1 MKKLLVLLVL
11 GTVFGKAGYSQDPEN
26 SIYSVPD
33 EDKLY
38 KVTVWRRMYMEEK
51 QNQSFFARNKEL
63 SKILVDAVRDGLLIP
78 FANDSLKRR
87 MAKEEFEERLTIKT
101 GADEDSWGGGG
112 GDEWSE
118 DSGDAAPEED
128 PWATGGAADDAWG
141 GAETAPATV
150 FKRVPTDLNILE
162 MKEEVF
168 FDKIR
173 SRMYYAIQ
181 SLTLYFTDETTG
193 LREPVASFDYQEVEK
208 VFRANPETAVWYN
221 RLNPGQNRNMA
232 DAFLL
237 RLFHGMIIKISNPN
251 NLSIREEVG
260 DPQLALYLSQQREYK
275 IAEYESDLWS
285 Y

>member
-1 MKKLLVLLVL
+1 M
-11 GTVFGKAGYSQDPEN
+11 GRTVVAQDPEN
-26 SIYSVPD
+26 SIYSVPA

-38 KVTVWRRMYMEEK
+38 RLTVWRRVYMEEK
-51 QNQSFFARNKEL
+51 QNQSFFARNREI
-63 SKILVDAVRDGLLIP
+63 SRILMDGVRDGLLIP
-78 FANDSLKRR
+78 YHNDSLSRR
-87 MAKEEFEERLTIKT
+87 MTKEEFEERLTIKT

-112 GDEWSE
+112 GDSWGDDTGE
-118 DSGDAAPEED
+118 DAGAED
-128 PWATGGAADDAWG
+128 PWATGGGGDDVWG
-141 GAETAPATV
+141 GAETPQATV
-150 FKRVPTDLNILE
+150 FKRVPTDLNIME
-162 MKEEVF
+162 IKEEVF

-181 SLTLYFTDETTG
+181 SLTLYYTDETTG

-221 RLNPGQNRNMA
+221 RQNPGQNRNMA

-237 RLFHGMIIKISNPN
+237 RLFNGMIIRISNPN